1 LLGPDDG
8 TILGTHGHQRRRL
21 ALLAVLAAAGDAGR
35 SRDQLL
41 LLFWPDSTQA
51 RARHSLEQLL
61 YSIRSSID
69 ENVFSSVNPVR
80 LNPLVVQSDLTEFES
95 ALEEKDLERAV
106 DVYRGPFLDGFYLSE
121 SPEFEQWMDAERS
134 RLERSYAGALERL
147 AQTASTSG
155 DHAAAVR
162 WWRKLTE
169 TDAVSSR
176 NATGLIRALMNAGD
190 HAAALQYAERYEIV
204 VAQELGTSVGP
215 AIASLVAEVRAAAK
229 SEPMAAG
236 KAIHASAPQK
246 AAPPPVPVASELPKS
261 PLEVVSQSHP
271 APRPGTFYLIAAIV
285 IVAVIGTAAWLRT
298 IAATASTSAP
308 AGQSIAVL
316 PLVNLSGK
324 PEDAAVVDG
333 LSEELM
339 SVLAKIPNLR
349 VIARTSAFA
358 FRNSEVSVTQI
369 ADSLHVS
376 NVLEG
381 SAQKSGSKLRVQ
393 VRLVDGRDGSTRWSE
408 TYDRELEDIF
418 AVQSDIAGAVA
429 RELNLRLGDNNL
441 ARIARPSTPNIAA
454 YELYLRGNDPTLMR
468 NDSTVYLA
476 LQHFSD
482 AVALDSPYA
491 AAHAGLARMHMRL
504 AFSGDTLMP
513 RLSRIRLAEGEALK
527 AVALDDALGEAHAT
541 LAAIRRY
548 NLQLAAAEQEFK
560 RAVDLDPTDGR
571 IREWHA
577 QFYVTIDRPDL
588 ALEEASVAV
597 QLDPLSPSANAEVA
611 NALQAMGRCDEAFA
625 RLEKLKYLRPPLLR
639 AGAIAAQCY
648 AQKGMWP
655 QAIAELQKISNSSAR
670 GRGLL
675 GYMLGRAGRRGE
687 AEAMLSG
694 MLDRTHKQDTNAFDV
709 AAVYAGLGERDQAL
723 TWLEKS
729 VADRSMALEQLR
741 MITTG
746 MESDARLE
754 RLRLGLGL
762 QKR

>member
-134 RLERSYAGALERL
+134 RLERSYASALERL
-147 AQTASTSG
+147 AETASTSG

-190 HAAALQYAERYEIV
+190 HAAALQYAERYEMV

-246 AAPPPVPVASELPKS
+246 PAPPPVPAASELPKS
-261 PLEVVSQSHP
+261 PPAVVSQSHP
-271 APRPGTFYLIAAIV
+271 AARPGTFYLIAAIA

-298 IAATASTSAP
+298 MTATASTSPP

-429 RELNLRLGDNNL
+429 RELDLRLGDNNL
-441 ARIARPSTPNIAA
+441 TRIARPSTPNIAA

-491 AAHAGLARMHMRL
+491 AAHAGLARMNLRL
-504 AFSGDTLMP
+504 AFSGDTLMSRQA
-513 RLSRIRLAEGEALK
+513 RLRLAKREALK
-527 AVALDDALGEAHAT
+527 AVALDDSLGEAHAA
-541 LAAIRRY
+541 LASFRRN
-548 NLQLAAAEQEFK
+548 NLELAAAEQEFK
-560 RAVDLDPTDGR
+560 RAIDLDPADGR

-577 QFYVTIDRPDL
+577 QFYITIDRPDL
-588 ALEEASVAV
+588 ALQEASMAV

-625 RLEKLKYLRPPLLR
+625 RLEKLKSLRPPLLR
-639 AGAIAAQCY
+639 AGSIAAQCY

-655 QAIAELQKISNSSAR
+655 QAIAELEKISNVAAR

-675 GYMLGRAGRRGE
+675 GYMLGRAGRRIE
-687 AEAMLSG
+687 AEAVLARI
-694 MLDRTHKQDTNAFDV
+694 LDRSHQHDINSFDA

-729 VADRSMALEQLR
+729 VDDRSIALEHLR
-741 MITTG
+741 TITAG
-746 MESDARLE
+746 MEGDARLE
-754 RLRLGLGL
+754 RLRLSLGL